1 MDLQNPSVS
10 ETGDIGLFGP
20 LGNDAEFVNESRSK
34 HPSPHWPEWLD
45 GQQFQFEGCTLAL
58 PFWDR

>member
-20 LGNDAEFVNESRSK
+20 LGNDAEFVNESSSK
-34 HPSPHWPEWLD
+34 D